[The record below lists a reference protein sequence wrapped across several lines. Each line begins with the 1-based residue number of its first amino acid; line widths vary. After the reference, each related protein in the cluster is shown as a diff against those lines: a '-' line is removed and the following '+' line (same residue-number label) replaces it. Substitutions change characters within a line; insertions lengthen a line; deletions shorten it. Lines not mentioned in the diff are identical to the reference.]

1 MPPRAAADPVSA
13 RGWFVG
19 AWLLGCLATAAPPV
33 VAQEAPPEFA
43 NAAEQE
49 RYESLLGELRCLVC
63 QNQSLAESNAPL
75 ALDLRVEVLKRV
87 RAGMT
92 EKEIVD
98 FLVARYGDFVLYRP
112 PVKPGT
118 WALWFGPFLL
128 LGAAVLVVIRMAARG
143 QRAAPEP
150 IGDEERRRLDEFTR
164 SGRKSPP

>member
-1 MPPRAAADPVSA
+1 VSA
-13 RGWFVG
+13 RDWFVG
-19 AWLLGCLATAAPPV
+19 AWLLGCLAPAAPPV

-43 NAAEQE
+43 SAAEQK

-92 EKEIVD
+92 EKEIVE

-112 PVKPGT
+112 PVKRST

-143 QRAAPEP
+143 QRAVPEP
-150 IGDEERRRLDEFTR
+150 IGDEERRRLDEFPR
-164 SGRKSPP
+164 SDRNAPP

>member
-1 MPPRAAADPVSA
+1 MPGRRASLFHVLLLCCAAAM
-13 RGWFVG
+13 
-19 AWLLGCLATAAPPV
+19 AAPAAG
-33 VAQEAPPEFA
+33 AQEAPPEFA

-49 RYESLLGELRCLVC
+49 RYETLLRELRCLVC

-92 EKEIVD
+92 REEIVE

-112 PVKPGT
+112 PLKHST

-128 LGAAVLVVIRMAARG
+128 LLIAVAILMRIAAGRKTSE
-143 QRAAPEP
+143 PEP
-150 IGDEERRRLDEFTR
+150 LGPEERRRLHELDPPDR
-164 SGRKSPP
+164 GSPP